1 MKEELLHHIWKTKR
15 IDFSDLKT
23 TEGEIIK
30 IQNFGV
36 HNHNAGPDFLE
47 AKATIGTTQWAGH
60 IEIHINASDW
70 MHHKHQKDKAYNNV
84 ILHVVYNNDK
94 TIVNENGETI
104 PTLEI
109 KDRIPDNY
117 IGDYTKL
124 ISSLN
129 WIPCANQIKQINK
142 DRIPFF
148 LERLLV
154 NRLLRKE
161 DRIKAQ
167 LALTK
172 NNWEEVL
179 YKTLLKYFGL
189 KVNGEAF
196 ESLTEVLPHG
206 TLIKL
211 GESVFQKESVLLG
224 QAGLLTAKD
233 DYTTQLANEYLH
245 QKNKFRLRSMTGV
258 EWKFARLRPANFPT
272 LRLAQIAAL
281 YHQTPKLFAA
291 VIQAK
296 NVSELNNLLEI
307 KTSPYWNTH
316 YIPGKPSTEKKK
328 KIGETTKKIILIN
341 AFIPLIFAYGQI
353 LQKEELKSK
362 AVDLMFMINAESNSI
377 IKRWKELG
385 MKADSAGQSQA
396 LLELKNEYCDGLRCL
411 ECQIGQQLVFG

>member
-47 AKATIGTTQWAGH
+47 AKATIGTTQWVGH

-70 MHHKHQKDKAYNNV
+70 IQHKHQKDKAYNNV

-124 ISSLN
+124 VSSLN

-196 ESLTEVLPHG
+196 ESLTEVLSHG

-233 DYTTQLANEYLH
+233 DYTCL
-245 QKNKFRLRSMTGV
+245 
-258 EWKFARLRPANFPT
+258 
-272 LRLAQIAAL
+272 L
-281 YHQTPKLFAA
+281 Y
-291 VIQAK
+291 
-296 NVSELNNLLEI
+296 
-307 KTSPYWNTH
+307 TSPS
-316 YIPGKPSTEKKK
+316 PRDRG
-328 KIGETTKKIILIN
+328 
-341 AFIPLIFAYGQI
+341 
-353 LQKEELKSK
+353 
-362 AVDLMFMINAESNSI
+362 
-377 IKRWKELG
+377 
-385 MKADSAGQSQA
+385 
-396 LLELKNEYCDGLRCL
+396 
-411 ECQIGQQLVFG
+411 